1 MNGVLVHGTSL
12 YFKHILK
19 DGALKPQSVTK
30 AKYGNGDYEGGN
42 IFFELV
48 PEDIKLKSKRNQFR
62 GGIFQFFFKP
72 EIMEV
77 YGQKEYKIS
86 KKRRDKIELEG
97 KFEVPKQK
105 VWFSTGWVYG
115 NFKKDKSLNYDNTK
129 SLQENIKIFHDKV
142 VSIPEKRYKTDFHSE
157 FMQNEVVFQS
167 KGIPLENNLLV
178 IYMDDPDKYIKKYSE
193 KYPQYIFTNDRKIV
207 DKIVKQY
214 YETLV

>member
-1 MNGVLVHGTSL
+1 MNGVLVHGTSFYL
-12 YFKHILK
+12 KKILK
-19 DGALKPQSVTK
+19 DGTLKPQSATN
-30 AKYGNGDYEGGN
+30 AKFGNGDYEGDD

-48 PEDIKLKSKRNQFR
+48 PEDIKLKSKRNQFE

-72 EIMEV
+72 EIMEI

-97 KFEVPKQK
+97 KIEVPKQK
-105 VWFSTGWVYG
+105 VWFSTGWFYG
-115 NFKKDKSLNYDNTK
+115 KFKKDRSLNYDNTK

-142 VSIPEKRYKTDFHSE
+142 ANIPEKRYKTDFHSVY
-157 FMQNEVVFQS
+157 MQNEVVFQS

-193 KYPQYIFTNDRKIV
+193 KYPQYIFTNDRKVV
-207 DKIVKQY
+207 DKIVKIY